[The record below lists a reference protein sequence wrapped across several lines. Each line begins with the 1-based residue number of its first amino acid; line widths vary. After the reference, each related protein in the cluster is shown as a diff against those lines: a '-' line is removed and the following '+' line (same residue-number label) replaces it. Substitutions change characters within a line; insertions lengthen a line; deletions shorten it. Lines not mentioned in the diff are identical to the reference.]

1 MHSFVAAAVAKSL
14 KQTMV
19 PRTFFIPHFF
29 VAHEAHF
36 PREKWHNER
45 WELVNARLD
54 LCILFLRL
62 EWSYCEA
69 ERAIAKQFSVRF
81 SIGKISTE
89 LKKFRTLWT
98 FVPCVFCRIIGLK
111 NFCLILVCAFM
122 SDFYF
127 CIILCL
133 ILCHINFVGL
143 NICFL
148 FYLCLSDFLC
158 YLCECDFLFGVIFV
172 CLTFCV
178 TFVSVTFCLV

>member
-1 MHSFVAAAVAKSL
+1 MPGWICV
-14 KQTMV
+14 
-19 PRTFFIPHFF
+19 
-29 VAHEAHF
+29 
-36 PREKWHNER
+36 
-45 WELVNARLD
+45 
-54 LCILFLRL
+54 
-62 EWSYCEA
+62 SYSCGWNG
-69 ERAIAKQFSVRF
+69 RIVKLNGRKIAKQFSVRF

-98 FVPCVFCRIIGLK
+98 FVPCVFCKIIVLK

-172 CLTFCV
+172 CLTVCP
-178 TFVSVTFCLV
+178 TLRPCCIEACGPGVSVQAAPHDGHKILYFTNVPGPALKD